1 MGKIKFIKK
10 DELKVKP
17 KDSELVFGTQF
28 TDYMFVMDYD
38 VKKGWYDPRIVPYGP
53 IEMSPSSMVF
63 HYGQAIFEG
72 MKAYRDNNGD
82 IVTFRAMDN
91 FNRMNRSAD
100 RICMPKVDTGF
111 VWDALNTLL
120 DIERDWVPS
129 SKDTSLYIRPFMIA
143 TDPFLGVRPSN
154 TYKFFIILSP
164 VGPYY
169 PEGLDP
175 VKIYV
180 EDKYVRVSKGGTGEA
195 KVAGNY
201 AASLLAAEKAKD
213 KGYSQVLWLD
223 AADHTFVEEV
233 GAMNIFF
240 KIDGK
245 LITAPLDGSILPG
258 ITRDSVIKLAKH
270 LGYTVEERDLRVE
283 DVFAA
288 HDNGTLEEVFGSGT
302 AAVISPVGILE
313 WMDNKIEINDGKI
326 GEFTSRMYDMLTG
339 IQYGT
344 QEDVFGWVNRVKCR

>member
-1 MGKIKFIKK
+1 MTIEIKRAEKLK
-10 DELKVKP
+10 TKPRDE
-17 KDSELVFGTQF
+17 ELVFGTQF
-28 TDYMFVMDYD
+28 TDHMFLMDYERGR
-38 VKKGWYDPRIVPYGP
+38 GWYNPRIEEYKSF
-53 IEMSPSSMVF
+53 ELDPSAMVF

-72 MKAYRDNNGD
+72 MKAYRNKLGE
-82 IVTFRAMDN
+82 IVTFRPMDN

-100 RICMPKVDTGF
+100 RICMPNIDPEFILK
-111 VWDALNTLL
+111 ALKTLL
-120 DIERDWVPS
+120 EIEKDWVPS
-129 SKDTSLYIRPFMIA
+129 SEGTSLYIRPFMIA
-143 TDPFLGVRPSN
+143 TDPALGVRPSD

-169 PEGLDP
+169 PEGLNP

-180 EDKYVRVSKGGTGEA
+180 EDKYVRAVKGGTGEA

-201 AASLLAAEKAKD
+201 ASSLLAAEKAKE

-223 AADHTFVEEV
+223 AETHNLVEEV

-245 LITAPLDGSILPG
+245 LITAPLEGSILPG
-258 ITRDSVIKLAKH
+258 ITRDSTIKLARK
-270 LGYTVEERDLRVE
+270 LGYTVEERDISI
-283 DVFAA
+283 
-288 HDNGTLEEVFGSGT
+288 EEVFKAYDDGKLEDILGSGT

-313 WMDNKIEINDGKI
+313 WKGRKIEVNDGKI
-326 GEFTSRMYDMLTG
+326 GEFTAMIYDKLTG

-344 QEDVFGWVNRVKCR
+344 EEDEFGWIVKI